1 MLFAMHHLP
10 KKLLLWLTFAVA
22 PLLFSGCL
30 HIVEEVTVKKDG
42 SGTYKLTLDMSEMK
56 AMLDAFKEMGENTGD
71 KEENSDDNVAEEP
84 SDGGEEGKQED
95 SVTQLGTTL
104 STVAQSL
111 RSVTGL
117 SDIQEFSDTVAYLFG
132 YSFQFADIEALN
144 KAIRVINRE
153 KYENKVDETFRFKGG
168 NFERLNAAD
177 IGEQFKMMLTE
188 IEEEDDSGNTDMA
201 RAFFASMT
209 YKQVYSFPDAKV
221 KKSSN
226 PLSELSSDGQKVT
239 IVLKPFDEEQ
249 QKKKPSVATAIK
261 LK

>member
-1 MLFAMHHLP
+1 MHHLP

-56 AMLDAFKEMGENTGD
+56 AMLDALKEMGNSNDEEENT
-71 KEENSDDNVAEEP
+71 DDNSVAEEP
-84 SDGGEEGKQED
+84 SDGEEEGKQED

-111 RSVTGL
+111 RVLTGL
-117 SDIQEFSDTVAYLFG
+117 SDIREFSDTVTYLFG
-132 YSFQFADIEALN
+132 YSFQFANIEALN

-177 IGEQFKMMLTE
+177 IGEQFKMMLTAV
-188 IEEEDDSGNTDMA
+188 EEEDDSGNTEMA

-209 YKQVYSFPDAKV
+209 YKQVYFFPDAKV

-226 PLSELSSDGQKVT
+226 PLSELSGDGQKVT
-239 IVLKPFDEEQ
+239 IVLKPLDEEQ
-249 QKKKPSVATAIK
+249 QKKKPSVATTIK